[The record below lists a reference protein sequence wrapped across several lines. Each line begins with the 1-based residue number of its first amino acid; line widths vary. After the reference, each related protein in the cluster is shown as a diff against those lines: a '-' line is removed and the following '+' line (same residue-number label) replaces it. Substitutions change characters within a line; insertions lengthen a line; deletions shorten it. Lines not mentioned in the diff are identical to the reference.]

1 MKNLASILRVTG
13 ITLIAFILMEIILKP
28 EEGLAIQKYPIAW
41 LVLGG
46 VLLFAV
52 AIEVCIAALEKI
64 LFQNLKEDARERYL
78 AAEKLRNETRSAWIK
93 NTYHKLQG
101 SHSLAEEEEIVLD
114 HNYDGIR
121 ELDNKLPPWWLYGFY
136 ASMIFALVYFLRFQV
151 FDGPTQEDEYLQ
163 EVAQAKV
170 AVAEYKK
177 AHKDEIDANTV
188 ELLTDAEDIKAG
200 KAIFTNNCIPCHKEG
215 GAGGI
220 GPNLTDDY
228 WILGGGI
235 KNVFHTITEG
245 GRAGK
250 GMISWKTTFKPG
262 EIAQVASYVISLHGT
277 NPPNAKEPQGEL
289 WTGSNAKEH
298 ETETVKDS
306 IHIEEAIENTP
317 ATGSVN
323 H

>member
-1 MKNLASILRVTG
+1 MKNPASFLRVIG
-13 ITLIAFILMEIILKP
+13 ITLIAFILMEVILKP
-28 EEGLAIQKYPIAW
+28 EEGLAIQAYPISW
-41 LVLGG
+41 YVLSGIF
-46 VLLFAV
+46 LL
-52 AIEVCIAALEKI
+52 AISVEVSIAALENI
-64 LFQNLKEDARERYL
+64 LFSSLNEEARKRYL
-78 AAEKLRNETRSAWIK
+78 ATEKIQKEKRFAWIK
-93 NTYHKLQG
+93 KTYKRLLG
-101 SHSLAEEEEIVLD
+101 SRPMEDEGEIVLD

-136 ASMIFALVYFLRFQV
+136 ASMVFALVYFLRFQV
-151 FDGPTQEDEYLQ
+151 FDGPTQADEYQQ

-170 AVAEYKK
+170 AIAEYKK
-177 AHKDEIDANTV
+177 THKDEIDANSV
-188 ELLTDAEDIKAG
+188 ELLTDAEDLKAG
-200 KAIFTNNCIPCHKEG
+200 KAIFTANCIPCHKAG

-277 NPPNAKEPQGEL
+277 NPPDAKEPQGEL
-289 WTGSNAKEH
+289 WVDPNS
-298 ETETVKDS
+298 TEQKTEISKDS
-306 IHIEEAIENTP
+306 IAK
-317 ATGSVN
+317 
-323 H
+323 